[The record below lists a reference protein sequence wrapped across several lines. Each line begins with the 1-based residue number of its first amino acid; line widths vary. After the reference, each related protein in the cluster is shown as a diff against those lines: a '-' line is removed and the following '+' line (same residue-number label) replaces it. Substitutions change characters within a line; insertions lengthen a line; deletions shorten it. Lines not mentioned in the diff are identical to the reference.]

1 MKATFPIGVK
11 QVIKMNKPSKT
22 RTKPETRSRQIE
34 RKLTKVESLPNS
46 DTANKILKIY
56 SDESE

>member
-1 MKATFPIGVK
+1 
-11 QVIKMNKPSKT
+11 MNKPSNT

-34 RKLTKVESLPNS
+34 GKLTKVESLPNS